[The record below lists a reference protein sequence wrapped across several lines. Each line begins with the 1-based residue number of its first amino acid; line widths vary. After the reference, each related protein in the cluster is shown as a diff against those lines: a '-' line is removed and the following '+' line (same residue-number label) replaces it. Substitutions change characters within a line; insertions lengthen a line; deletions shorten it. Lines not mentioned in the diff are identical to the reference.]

1 MIYEKVETSNN
12 EVFRISNDTA
22 YRRQM
27 PEICKIV
34 VGLPDCGPCPEC
46 SVNMRDPSGDL
57 RVILADD
64 RARIWPDLIA
74 CGDYPCFVAS
84 VRFVDAMRE
93 CGVRIEKGGRVDFI
107 EPIENGLSLD
117 DSPGYYWLDGSQ
129 GHQAGKMDF
138 DFSGYVDVHFC
149 DICSN
154 RTHNISVTFDR
165 QRADPPPPTVFE
177 YDAKTGHD
185 LFTTD
190 LSPCAFFC
198 TERVLEIVKKYKL
211 TNIAFYPC
219 EEGEKARRIA
229 F

>member
-1 MIYEKVETSNN
+1 MRYFSITDDTS
-12 EVFRISNDTA
+12 

-27 PEICKIV
+27 PEIYEIV
-34 VGLPDCGPCPEC
+34 DGLPDYGPCPEC
-46 SVNMRDPSGDL
+46 DVNMRDPTGDL
-57 RVILADD
+57 RVILGSD

-74 CGDYPCFVAS
+74 CGSYPCFVAS
-84 VRFVDAMRE
+84 GRFVDAMRE
-93 CGVRIEKGGRVDFI
+93 SNIRIELAGRVDFI

-117 DSPGYYWLDGSQ
+117 DSPGYFWLDGS
-129 GHQAGKMDF
+129 GPHLAGKMDF
-138 DFSGYVDVHFC
+138 DASGYVDVRFC
-149 DICSN
+149 GICAN
-154 RTHNISVTFDR
+154 RTDDISLTSDR
-165 QRADPPPPTVFE
+165 RRADPPPPTLFE

-198 TERVLEIVKKYKL
+198 TERVLETVKKYNL

-219 EEGEKARRIA
+219 EEGKKARRIA